1 MVGADDLNLHAL
13 CVGAKILNSHARRDH
28 RAPAAQVSI
37 GA

>member
-13 CVGAKILNSHARRDH
+13 GVGAKILNSHARRDH